1 MNNKIYLMTA
11 IIAFASVGALLI
23 QPTLASAQPK
33 NNQNNN
39 NAGNNILGAS
49 SGSSRNSATSLLG
62 TGEELPSASLSCGQ
76 VITSSV
82 KLSANLDCASDG
94 LLIKGDNIVLD
105 LNGHTIKGP
114 GPSSSK
120 IGISVAAN
128 DGVQIM
134 GSGTIEGYQAGILAS
149 GGDHDI
155 ITNVNFDDNQI
166 AIFLTGTTGAD
177 IENNMITNNQIGM
190 AAHSASKT
198 TFKENVLT
206 ENDLAG
212 VTMVNSG
219 DNSIDTNIIK
229 NSKNGIFNDAQS
241 VGNHITTNTV
251 MENSGVDLNNGNGL
265 PINVND
271 ATFTQNLCQTSVP
284 DGLCTANQ

>member
-33 NNQNNN
+33 NSITD
-39 NAGNNILGAS
+39 ILGTS
-49 SGSSRNSATSLLG
+49 SDRTSSATASD
-62 TGEELPSASLSCGQ
+62 LPSASLSCGQ
-76 VITSSV
+76 VITTSV

-105 LNGHTIKGP
+105 LNGHTITGP
-114 GPSSSK
+114 GPSASK
-120 IGISVAAN
+120 IGVSIAAN
-128 DGVQIM
+128 DGVQII
-134 GSGTIEGYQAGILAS
+134 GSGTIQGFQAGVLDS
-149 GGDHDI
+149 GGQKNT
-155 ITNVNFDDNQI
+155 ITNVNFDGNQI

-177 IENNMITNNQIGM
+177 IETNMITNNQIGL

-206 ENDLAG
+206 KNDLAG

-219 DNSIDTNIIK
+219 DNNIDTNIIK
-229 NSKNGIFNDAQS
+229 ESKNGIFNDAQS
-241 VGNHITTNTV
+241 VGNQITTNTV
-251 MENSGVDLNNGNGL
+251 MDNSGVDLNNGNGL

-284 DGLCTANQ
+284 DGLCTAGQ

>member
-11 IIAFASVGALLI
+11 IIAFASVGALLT

-33 NNQNNN
+33 NSITD
-39 NAGNNILGAS
+39 ILGTS
-49 SGSSRNSATSLLG
+49 SDRTSSATASD
-62 TGEELPSASLSCGQ
+62 LPSASLSCGQ
-76 VITSSV
+76 VITTSV

-105 LNGHTIKGP
+105 LNGHTITGP
-114 GPSSSK
+114 GPSASK
-120 IGISVAAN
+120 IGVSIAAN
-128 DGVQIM
+128 DGVQII
-134 GSGTIEGYQAGILAS
+134 GSGTIQGFQAGVLDS
-149 GGDHDI
+149 GGQKNT
-155 ITNVNFDDNQI
+155 ITNVNFDGNQI

-177 IENNMITNNQIGM
+177 IETNMITNNQIGL

-206 ENDLAG
+206 KNDLAG

-219 DNSIDTNIIK
+219 DNNIDTNIIK
-229 NSKNGIFNDAQS
+229 KSKNGIFNDAQS
-241 VGNHITTNTV
+241 VGNQITTNTV
-251 MENSGVDLNNGNGL
+251 MDNSGVDLNNGNGL

-284 DGLCTANQ
+284 DGLCTAGQ

>member
-1 MNNKIYLMTA
+1 MTA
-11 IIAFASVGALLI
+11 IIAFASVGALLT

-33 NNQNNN
+33 NSITD
-39 NAGNNILGAS
+39 ILGTS
-49 SGSSRNSATSLLG
+49 SDRTSSATASD
-62 TGEELPSASLSCGQ
+62 LPSASLSCGQ
-76 VITSSV
+76 VITTSV

-105 LNGHTIKGP
+105 LNGHTITGP
-114 GPSSSK
+114 GPSASK
-120 IGISVAAN
+120 IGVSIAAN
-128 DGVQIM
+128 DGVQII
-134 GSGTIEGYQAGILAS
+134 GSGTIQGFQAGVLDS
-149 GGDHDI
+149 GGQKNT
-155 ITNVNFDDNQI
+155 ITNVNFDGNQI

-177 IENNMITNNQIGM
+177 IETNMITNNQIGL

-206 ENDLAG
+206 KNDLAG

-219 DNSIDTNIIK
+219 DNNIDTNIIK
-229 NSKNGIFNDAQS
+229 ESKNGIFNDAQS
-241 VGNHITTNTV
+241 VGNQITTNTV
-251 MENSGVDLNNGNGL
+251 MDNSGVDLNNGNGL

-284 DGLCTANQ
+284 DGLCTAGQ

>member
-33 NNQNNN
+33 SSITD
-39 NAGNNILGAS
+39 ILGTS
-49 SGSSRNSATSLLG
+49 SDRTSSATASD
-62 TGEELPSASLSCGQ
+62 LPSASLSCGQ
-76 VITSSV
+76 VITTSV

-105 LNGHTIKGP
+105 LNGHTITGP
-114 GPSSSK
+114 GPSASK
-120 IGISVAAN
+120 IGVSIAAN
-128 DGVQIM
+128 DGVQII
-134 GSGTIEGYQAGILAS
+134 GSGTIQGFQAGVLDS
-149 GGDHDI
+149 GGQKNT
-155 ITNVNFDDNQI
+155 ITNVNFDGNQI

-177 IENNMITNNQIGM
+177 IETNMITNNQIGL

-206 ENDLAG
+206 KNDLAG

-219 DNSIDTNIIK
+219 DNNIDTNIIK
-229 NSKNGIFNDAQS
+229 ESKNGIFNDAQS
-241 VGNHITTNTV
+241 VGNQITTNTV
-251 MENSGVDLNNGNGL
+251 MDNSGVDLNNGNGL

-284 DGLCTANQ
+284 DGLCTAGQ

>member
-1 MNNKIYLMTA
+1 MTA

-33 NNQNNN
+33 NSITD
-39 NAGNNILGAS
+39 ILGTS
-49 SGSSRNSATSLLG
+49 SDRTSSATASD
-62 TGEELPSASLSCGQ
+62 LPSASLSCGQ
-76 VITSSV
+76 VITTSV

-105 LNGHTIKGP
+105 LNGHTITGP
-114 GPSSSK
+114 GPSASK
-120 IGISVAAN
+120 IGVSIAAN
-128 DGVQIM
+128 DGVQII
-134 GSGTIEGYQAGILAS
+134 GSGTIQGFQAGVLDS
-149 GGDHDI
+149 GGQKNT
-155 ITNVNFDDNQI
+155 ITNVNFDGNQI

-177 IENNMITNNQIGM
+177 IETNMITNNQIGL

-206 ENDLAG
+206 KNDLAG

-219 DNSIDTNIIK
+219 DNNIDTNIIK
-229 NSKNGIFNDAQS
+229 ESKNGIFNDAQS
-241 VGNHITTNTV
+241 VGNQITTNTV
-251 MENSGVDLNNGNGL
+251 MDNSGVDLNNGNGL

>member
-1 MNNKIYLMTA
+1 MTA

-23 QPTLASAQPK
+23 QPTLASAQP
-33 NNQNNN
+33 NSNTD
-39 NAGNNILGAS
+39 ILGTS
-49 SGSSRNSATSLLG
+49 PGRTSSATASD
-62 TGEELPSASLSCGQ
+62 LPSASLSCGQ
-76 VITSSV
+76 VITTSV

-114 GPSSSK
+114 GPSASK

-128 DGVQIM
+128 DGVQIT
-134 GSGTIEGYQAGILAS
+134 GSGTIEGFQAGVLAS
-149 GGDHDI
+149 GGGKDT
-155 ITNVNFDDNQI
+155 ITNVNFDGNQI
-166 AIFLTGTTGAD
+166 AIFLTGTTSAD

-206 ENDLAG
+206 DNDLAG

-219 DNSIDTNIIK
+219 DNNIDTNIIK
-229 NSKNGIFNDAQS
+229 ESKNGIFNDAQS
-241 VGNHITTNTV
+241 VGNQITTNTV
-251 MENSGVDLNNGNGL
+251 MDNSGVDLNNGNGL

-284 DGLCTANQ
+284 DGLCTAGQ

>member
-1 MNNKIYLMTA
+1 MTA

-23 QPTLASAQPK
+23 QPTLASAQPRTS
-33 NNQNNN
+33 NLLDN
-39 NAGNNILGAS
+39 LGTS
-49 SGSSRNSATSLLG
+49 SDRTSSATASD
-62 TGEELPSASLSCGQ
+62 LPSESLSCGQ

-190 AAHSASKT
+190 ATHSASKT

-284 DGLCTANQ
+284 DGLCTAGQ

>member
-33 NNQNNN
+33 NSNNPLD
-39 NAGNNILGAS
+39 ILGTSSS
-49 SGSSRNSATSLLG
+49 SGRSSATSLLG
-62 TGEELPSASLSCGQ
+62 STEDIPSASLSCGQ
-76 VITSSV
+76 VITTSV

-94 LLIKGDNIVLD
+94 LLVQGDNIVID

-114 GPSSSK
+114 GPSASK
-120 IGISVAAN
+120 IGVSVAAN
-128 DGVQIM
+128 DGVQIT
-134 GSGTIEGYQAGILAS
+134 GSGTITGFQAGVLAS
-149 GGDHDI
+149 GGKDDT
-155 ITNVNFDDNQI
+155 ITNVNFEGNQI

-190 AAHSASKT
+190 AAHSATST
-198 TFKENVLT
+198 NFKENVLT

-212 VTMVNSG
+212 VTLVNSG
-219 DNSIDTNIIK
+219 KNKIDTNIIK
-229 NSKNGIFNDAQS
+229 KSKNGIFNDAQS
-241 VGNHITTNTV
+241 VDNSITTNTV

-265 PINVND
+265 PINVNG
-271 ATFTQNLCQTSVP
+271 ATFTENLCQTSVP
-284 DGLCTANQ
+284 DGLCTAGQ

>member
-23 QPTLASAQPK
+23 QPTLSSAQPRSS
-33 NNQNNN
+33 NNPLD
-39 NAGNNILGAS
+39 ILGTS
-49 SGSSRNSATSLLG
+49 SDRSSSRSSATSLLG
-62 TGEELPSASLSCGQ
+62 TAEDIPSASLSCGQ
-76 VITSSV
+76 VITTSV

-94 LLIKGDNIVLD
+94 LLVQGDNIVID
-105 LNGHTIKGP
+105 LNGHTIQGP
-114 GPSSSK
+114 GPSASK

-128 DGVQIM
+128 DGVQIT
-134 GSGTIEGYQAGILAS
+134 GSGTITGFQAGVLAS
-149 GGDHDI
+149 GARDTVI
-155 ITNVNFDDNQI
+155 SNVNFEGDQI
-166 AIFLTGTTGAD
+166 AIFLTGTSGAN
-177 IENNMITNNQIGM
+177 IQNNMITNNQIGM
-190 AAHSASKT
+190 AAHSATET

-219 DNSIDTNIIK
+219 KNIIDTNIIK
-229 NSKNGIFNDAQS
+229 KSKNGVFNDAQS
-241 VGNHITTNTV
+241 VGNQITTNTV

-271 ATFTQNLCQTSVP
+271 ATFTENLCQTSVP
-284 DGLCTANQ
+284 DGLCTAGQ

>member
-1 MNNKIYLMTA
+1 MNNTIYLMTA

-33 NNQNNN
+33 ITD
-39 NAGNNILGAS
+39 ILGTS
-49 SGSSRNSATSLLG
+49 SDRTSSATASD
-62 TGEELPSASLSCGQ
+62 LPSASLSCGQ
-76 VITSSV
+76 VITTSV

-105 LNGHTIKGP
+105 LNGHTITGP
-114 GPSSSK
+114 GPSASK
-120 IGISVAAN
+120 IGVSIAAN
-128 DGVQIM
+128 DGVQII
-134 GSGTIEGYQAGILAS
+134 GSGTIQGFQAGVLDS
-149 GGDHDI
+149 GGQKNT
-155 ITNVNFDDNQI
+155 ITNVNFDGNQI

-177 IENNMITNNQIGM
+177 IETNMITNNQIGL

-206 ENDLAG
+206 KNDLAG

-219 DNSIDTNIIK
+219 DNNIDTNIIK
-229 NSKNGIFNDAQS
+229 ESKNGIFNDAQS
-241 VGNHITTNTV
+241 VGNQITTNTV
-251 MENSGVDLNNGNGL
+251 MDNSGVDLNNGNGL

-284 DGLCTANQ
+284 DGLCTAGQ

>member
-1 MNNKIYLMTA
+1 M
-11 IIAFASVGALLI
+11 
-23 QPTLASAQPK
+23 
-33 NNQNNN
+33 
-39 NAGNNILGAS
+39 
-49 SGSSRNSATSLLG
+49 
-62 TGEELPSASLSCGQ
+62 
-76 VITSSV
+76 
-82 KLSANLDCASDG
+82 
-94 LLIKGDNIVLD
+94 
-105 LNGHTIKGP
+105 
-114 GPSSSK
+114 
-120 IGISVAAN
+120 
-128 DGVQIM
+128 
-134 GSGTIEGYQAGILAS
+134 AS

-212 VTMVNSG
+212 VTLVNSG

-241 VGNHITTNTV
+241 VGNQITTNTV

-284 DGLCTANQ
+284 DGLCTASQ